1 MSINKADYIKAVNWD
16 QFRDFN
22 GIQSDF
28 IVNKMFDILNIEHKD
43 SYPAIFFP
51 K

>member
-43 SYPAIFFP
+43 TRWRN
-51 K
+51 